1 MQSSLKELVV
11 PLEILE
17 DKNVDDG
24 EASDGD
30 VSEVSSRVHDGVNS
44 ECVGCVE

>member
-30 VSEVSSRVHDGVNS
+30 NNGVNKKRGWLVVK
-44 ECVGCVE
+44 E